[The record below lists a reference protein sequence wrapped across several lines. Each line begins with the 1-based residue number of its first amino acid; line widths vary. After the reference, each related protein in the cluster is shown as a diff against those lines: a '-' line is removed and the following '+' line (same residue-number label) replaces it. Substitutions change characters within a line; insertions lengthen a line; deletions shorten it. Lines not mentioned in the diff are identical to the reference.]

1 MLFLSQLLYYVHRRN
16 FLFMKTIQ
24 LTGKRGGATLVDD
37 SDYAWL
43 NQWKWKHAM
52 DGYAKRNFTCSG
64 VQKTIK
70 MQHLIL
76 FGPALIE
83 SIESHNK
90 IKADFKGKM
99 VDHQNRNR
107 LDNQRENLRVT
118 TPLYNALNSKINNK
132 NTSGYKG
139 VSLDRRKWRAA
150 FRVYKTCNNIC
161 GFLTAEDAARAYNA
175 MCFEQYHDYSI
186 LNSIPGFSPEESII
200 MPPIPE
206 TQPHIKKEFEANIEY
221 KGTVYYLGV
230 FKTAIQAAQAYC
242 SKCEELGLTYKKA
255 YAEKMKLINPDWQG
269 TGIKKKHYGVQIHH
283 KGTRYYVGC
292 FSSEVEAAIAYN
304 KKCDELGAADHPAH
318 KEKYEANSNLIL
330 NKGKVCS
337 GERRKACSGLLP
349 NKVQE
354 ETTNLDSI
362 LS

>member
-1 MLFLSQLLYYVHRRN
+1 MRA
-16 FLFMKTIQ
+16 IQ
-24 LTGKRGGATLVDD
+24 LRGKRGGVTLVDD

-52 DGYAKRNFTCSG
+52 DGYAKRNFTFDR

-90 IKADFKGKM
+90 IKTEFKGKM
-99 VDHQNRNR
+99 VDHRNRNR
-107 LDNQRENLRVT
+107 LDNQRDNLRIT

-139 VSLDRRKWRAA
+139 VSLDRRKWRAS
-150 FRVYKTCNNIC
+150 FRVYKTCNSIY

-175 MCFEQYHDYSI
+175 MCFEQYHDYSL
-186 LNSIPGFSPEESII
+186 LNIIPGYSPEESII
-200 MPPIPE
+200 MPHLP
-206 TQPHIKKEFEANIEY
+206 PHKTKKEFESKIKYNGVE
-221 KGTVYYLGV
+221 YYLGV
-230 FKTAIQAAQAYC
+230 FETAIQAAQAYC

-269 TGIKKKHYGVQIHH
+269 TGIKKPYYGVQLRH
-283 KGTRYYVGC
+283 KGIRYYLGC
-292 FSSEVEAAIAYN
+292 FTTEIEAAYAYN
-304 KKCDELGAADHPAH
+304 KKCDDLGAADYPAH

-330 NKGKVCS
+330 NKSKACG
-337 GERRKACSGLLP
+337 GERGRACGGLLP

-354 ETTNLDSI
+354 ETTDLDSI